1 MHKLGVLIY
10 NNNKGKELLDCIQ
23 SVLSSDM
30 DDYAS
35 TFHKSYTKFY
45 LPLAGQYI

>member
-30 DDYAS
+30 DDYDIFVIDDAS
-35 TFHKSYTKFY
+35 TDDSVR
-45 LPLAGQYI
+45 L